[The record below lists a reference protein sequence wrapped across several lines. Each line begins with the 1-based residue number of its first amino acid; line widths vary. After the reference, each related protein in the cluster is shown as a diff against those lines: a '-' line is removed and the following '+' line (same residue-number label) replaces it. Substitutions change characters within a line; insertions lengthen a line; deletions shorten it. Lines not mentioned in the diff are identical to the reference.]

1 MRLINSWMLQLP
13 SMIGDGAEVLIS
25 INPPHCGHLMWLS
38 AASLD
43 DRRSGSARYLRPGLC
58 LIERRSSRANR
69 VMRAVLDLDPMGRSA
84 RTVEAISVLRNDAFQ
99 PHQTGMPEKVRSN
112 RA

>member
-1 MRLINSWMLQLP
+1 MT
-13 SMIGDGAEVLIS
+13 GAAARRGIYDQDYASSKGVL
-25 INPPHCGHLMWLS
+25 HAL
-38 AASLD
+38 
-43 DRRSGSARYLRPGLC
+43 
-58 LIERRSSRANR
+58 NR

-99 PHQTGMPEKVRSN
+99 PYQTGMPEKVRSN